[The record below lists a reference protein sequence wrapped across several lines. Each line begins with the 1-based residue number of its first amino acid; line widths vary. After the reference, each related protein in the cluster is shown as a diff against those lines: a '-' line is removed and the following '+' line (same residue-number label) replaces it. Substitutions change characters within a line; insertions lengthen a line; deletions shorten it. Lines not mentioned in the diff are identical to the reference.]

1 MLEFLNAQVVGVS
14 ADKPESQAKFIEK
27 YGLTY
32 PMVPDTS
39 KQIIGAY
46 GTRAVLG
53 LAAKRSTFL
62 IDPEG
67 RVARVWPDVKIGGH
81 AEDVVN
87 TIRELSVR

>member
-1 MLEFLNAQVVGVS
+1 MGVS
-14 ADKPESQAKFIEK
+14 ADKPESQIKFIEK

-32 PMVPDTS
+32 PMVSDTG
-39 KQIIGAY
+39 KQVIGAY
-46 GTRAVLG
+46 GARAVLG

-67 RVARVWPDVKIGGH
+67 RVAHVWPYVKIDGH

>member
-1 MLEFLNAQVVGVS
+1 MGVS
-14 ADKPESQAKFIEK
+14 ADKPESQVKFIKK

-32 PMVPDTS
+32 PMVPDTG
-39 KQIIGAY
+39 KQVIGAY
-46 GTRAVLG
+46 GAKAVLG

-67 RVARVWPDVKIGGH
+67 RVARIWPNVKIGGH

-87 TIRELSVR
+87 TIRELSSRPIS